1 VPGNRSGK
9 PFALSKARKAP
20 DPGPWSSGLPMV
32 KMPASLPEVYSGRE
46 IARAAGVSRARVVP
60 YLAPGET
67 ATIDGEYVAEREAVR
82 LVRALRAVAP
92 VPVTREAVPTAG
104 PAPGDRPLFAAAE
117 SRRRPTGVP
126 LVASSVLHATGFGVI
141 VLLSTLGAF
150 QPVLSRETTTATV
163 TPVRLVFTAE
173 PGPGGGGGGGGARQP
188 LPPPKAKLRGT
199 AHVSSPVPV
208 RQPPPPVAPPK
219 IPIEVPRPPLR
230 AETLPPIIAPV
241 VSVASDARDRVGVLN
256 ETPVE
261 TESRGPGSGGGVGT
275 GTGVG
280 VGEGDG
286 SGIGPGSGGGV
297 GGGPYR
303 PGSGVEPP
311 RILREVKPSYTEEA
325 RRAGV
330 NGEVVLEIVVR
341 RDGSVG
347 DVRVLQRLGSGL
359 DERAIDAVRQWRFDP
374 ARRQGVAVDVI
385 VEVSVEFKLR

>member
-1 VPGNRSGK
+1 M
-9 PFALSKARKAP
+9 L
-20 DPGPWSSGLPMV
+20 
-32 KMPASLPEVYSGRE
+32 KMPAALPEVYSGRE
-46 IARAAGVSRARVVP
+46 IARAAGVS
-60 YLAPGET
+60 LALVTSHLASGET
-67 ATIDGEYVAEREAVR
+67 ATVDAEYVSERAAVR
-82 LVRALRAVAP
+82 LVRVLRADSVLVAR
-92 VPVTREAVPTAG
+92 VSAVR
-104 PAPGDRPLFAAAE
+104 PAPGDRPLFATAE
-117 SRRRPTGVP
+117 HHRRPTGVP
-126 LVASSVLHATGFGVI
+126 LVASSALHATAFGVI
-141 VLLSTLGAF
+141 ILLSTLGAF
-150 QPVLSRETTTATV
+150 QPVLSRESTMATV
-163 TPVRLVFTAE
+163 TPVRLVFTAQ
-173 PGPGGGGGGGGARQP
+173 PGPGGGGGGGGTRQP
-188 LPPPKAKLRGT
+188 LPPPKAKLKGT
-199 AHVSSPVPV
+199 AQVSSPVPV

-219 IPIEVPRPPLR
+219 IPIEVSRPPLR

-241 VSVASDARDRVGVLN
+241 VSVASDARDRIGVLN

-286 SGIGPGSGGGV
+286 SGIGPGSGGGF

-303 PGSGVEPP
+303 PGSGIGPP
-311 RILREVKPSYTEEA
+311 RLLREVKPSYTEEA